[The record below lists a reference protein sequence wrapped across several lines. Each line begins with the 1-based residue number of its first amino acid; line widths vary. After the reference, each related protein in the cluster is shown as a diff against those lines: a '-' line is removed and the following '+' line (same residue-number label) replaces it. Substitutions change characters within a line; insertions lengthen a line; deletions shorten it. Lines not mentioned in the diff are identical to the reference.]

1 MTDNKAYYTK
11 LALDLARK
19 AGAEAVRVTL
29 NETLLELSG
38 VLNGRIDKMTHALDR
53 SLQLALF
60 VDGRFGTFSTN
71 FLDEDALEQFVYQS
85 VAMVRMLEKDPCRGL
100 PPLERTVRNA
110 RSGKELGLWD
120 ESWQQWTPQRLRTL
134 VLEAALW
141 ERKEALE
148 QGFRLIAEEGELSVN
163 VSDSVVVDSNG
174 LYARHMETNFELGF
188 EVTVEDAQGQHYED
202 YWWDA
207 SQTGEGLIPALKT
220 CAGKALQRARAQ
232 MDPREIPG
240 GKRTMV
246 VDGEC
251 ASRLV
256 TPLLNALGGYSIQ
269 QQNSFLLDKVGQQ
282 LFPEELT
289 LMDLPCTPGA
299 TGAKLFDSEGVAAK
313 VFPIIDHGVPT
324 RYFVNTY
331 IARKTGLPASI
342 EAATRP
348 VLRPFGGCRTV
359 DDLLRKM
366 GSGIYVTGFNGGN
379 SNTSTGDFSFGIEGF
394 AFENGKMTHPV
405 REMLISGNLVSLWAS
420 LAATADDAR
429 LCMSKLIP
437 TLAFLN
443 VDFSA

>member
-1 MTDNKAYYTK
+1 MTDNKAYYTT

-19 AGAEAVRVTL
+19 AGAEAARVTL

-71 FLDEDALEQFVYQS
+71 FLDESALEQFVYQS
-85 VAMVRMLEKDPCRGL
+85 VAMVRMLEKDPCRSL
-100 PPLERTVRNA
+100 PPLERTVREA
-110 RSGKELGLWD
+110 LSGKELGLWD

-134 VLEAALW
+134 ILEAALW

-207 SQTGEGLIPALKT
+207 SQTREGLTPALKT

-232 MDPREIPG
+232 MAPREIPG

-246 VDGEC
+246 VDAEC

-269 QQNSFLLDKVGQQ
+269 QQNSFLLDKIGQQ
-282 LFPEELT
+282 LFPKELT

-313 VFPIIDHGVPT
+313 DFPIIDQGVPT

-348 VLRPFGGCRTV
+348 VLRPFGGCRTR

-366 GSGIYVTGFNGGN
+366 GSGIFVTGFNGGN

-394 AFENGKMTHPV
+394 AFENGKLTHPV
-405 REMLISGNLVSLWAS
+405 REMLISGNLISLWAS